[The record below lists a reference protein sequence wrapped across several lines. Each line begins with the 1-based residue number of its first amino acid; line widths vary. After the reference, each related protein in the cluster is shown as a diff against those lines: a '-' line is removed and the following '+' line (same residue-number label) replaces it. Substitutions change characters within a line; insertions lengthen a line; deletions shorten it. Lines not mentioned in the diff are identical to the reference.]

1 MKKAN
6 LAALES
12 KPEEIAS
19 EAYKSCREHLS
30 EELLRLDALI
40 RLQILRVRNSHFLDE
55 PDEFSGLSLSEAEV
69 DKLLEK
75 DTRGGTRSIDS
86 ARESEMK
93 ALHEHLETVSK
104 RTSEKVKKSLMLG
117 VYLPIHKLSSLFGL
131 TPFEIDAILICL
143 APELNLKYEKLY
155 AYLRNDVT
163 KKQPS
168 VNLILDLLCSTQAQ
182 RLRARTY
189 FSTQAPLLKYHLLSF
204 VGDSQQKS
212 LLSRA
217 VKLDDRIVD
226 FLLGFSSMDLKLA
239 SLVKIKNPQ
248 RDWSHLVMDGA
259 FKETLSR
266 FSKECFKNRLGYRPV
281 LYLSGPRGAGK
292 KLAAEAFCHELKL
305 PLIIVDTRILLSA
318 EIGFQK
324 AVNLLFREALLQPAA
339 VYVEHLDLL
348 ITDDPKDAQY
358 QNILIQAMEELSW
371 VTFLAGEKS
380 WHPNPGLEKNA
391 FLSIELP
398 VPSYPLRRL
407 LWKLSLNDGYPVSP
421 KVNVDM
427 LANKFRFTGGQIQD
441 AVVHARNLAVMRA
454 SDGDGRISIEDLYES
469 CRAWSN
475 QKLKSMAQKIRPH
488 YRWTD
493 IVLPSDKYQQLRE
506 ICNYVKHRQTV
517 FYDWGFDRKLSLGKG
532 LNIFFSGPSG
542 TGKTMAAEIISDE
555 LKLHLYK
562 IDLSCV
568 VSKYIGETEKNLS
581 RIFKEAETSNAILFF
596 DEADALFGKRS
607 EVRDSHDRY
616 ANIEINYLLQKM
628 EEHEGIVI
636 LATNFR
642 KNVDEAFNR
651 RVHFSVDFP
660 FPDEK
665 YRLRIWQNIFPEMT
679 PKGQEIDYEFL
690 AKKFSLSG
698 GNIKNIA
705 LNAAFLAAE
714 KSEKVGMEHIIRAT
728 KREFQKMGKL
738 CVQSD
743 FGKYFCLLNSEGDY
757 K

>member
-1 MKKAN
+1 MKLKKAN
-6 LAALES
+6 PPPLES
-12 KPEEIAS
+12 KPEQIAL
-19 EAYKSCREHLS
+19 EAYKSCREHMR

-40 RLQILRVRNSHFLDE
+40 RLQVLRVRHSHCVNGL
-55 PDEFSGLSLSEAEV
+55 DEFSGLSLSEEEI
-69 DKLLEK
+69 DRLLGK
-75 DTRGGTRSIDS
+75 DTGSGTRFIDS

-93 ALHEHLETVSK
+93 ALLEHLESLPK
-104 RTSEKVKKSLMLG
+104 RISEKVKNSLMLG
-117 VYLPIHKLSSLFGL
+117 LYLPIHKLSNLFGL

-143 APELNLKYEKLY
+143 APELSLKYEKLY
-155 AYLRNDVT
+155 AYLQNDVT

-168 VNLILDLLCSTQAQ
+168 VSLILDLLCSTQEQ
-182 RLRARTY
+182 RLDARTY
-189 FSTQAPLLKYHLLSF
+189 FSPQAPLCRYHLLRF
-204 VGDSQQKS
+204 VDDSQQKS
-212 LLSRA
+212 LLSRN

-226 FLLGFSSMDLKLA
+226 FLLGFSSME
-239 SLVKIKNPQ
+239 
-248 RDWSHLVMDGA
+248 RDWSYLVIDEA
-259 FKETLSR
+259 LKETLSR
-266 FSKECFKNRLGYRPV
+266 FSKECFKNRLGYRPIF
-281 LYLSGPRGAGK
+281 YLSGPCGAGK
-292 KLAAEAFCHELKL
+292 KLAAEAFCQDLKL
-305 PLIIVDTRILLSA
+305 PLMTVDTKILLSA
-318 EIGFQK
+318 EIGFEK
-324 AVNLLFREALLQPAA
+324 VVNLLFREALLQPAA
-339 VYVEHLDLL
+339 VYMDHLDL
-348 ITDDPKDAQY
+348 ITTDDPKNAQY
-358 QNILIQAMEELSW
+358 QNSLIQAMEELSW

-380 WHPNPGLEKNA
+380 WHPSPGLKKNA
-391 FLSIELP
+391 FLNIELP
-398 VPSYPLRRL
+398 APSYPLRKL
-407 LWKLSLNDGYPVSP
+407 LWKLSLNDGYPMSP
-421 KVNVDM
+421 EVNVDT
-427 LANKFRFTGGQIQD
+427 LANKFRFTGGQIRD
-441 AVVHARNLAVMRA
+441 AVVDARNRA
-454 SDGDGRISIEDLYES
+454 MIRVGGGDGRISMEDLYES

-475 QKLKSMAQKIRPH
+475 QRLKSMAQKIRPH

-493 IVLPSDKYQQLRE
+493 IVLPSDKFQQLRE
-506 ICNYVKHRQTV
+506 ICNYVKFRQTV
-517 FYDWGFDRKLSLGKG
+517 YYDWGFDRKLSLGKG

-555 LKLHLYK
+555 LQLDLYK

-665 YRLRIWQNIFPEMT
+665 YRVRIWQNIFPQMT
-679 PKGQEIDYEFL
+679 PKSQDIDYKFL
-690 AKKFSLSG
+690 ARKFSLSG

-728 KREFQKMGKL
+728 KREFQKMGKP

-743 FGKYFCLLNSEGDY
+743 FGKYFDLLSSEGDQ